1 MSELLKGSLNKA
13 MLENLKAQRK
23 AIVASWQTTGLLD
36 GLTGGVKINVA
47 QLLESEASHMLS
59 EVTESLAE
67 YHLRR
72 YNVAMVR
79 SNSQD
84 AVFHLTKL
92 IHYTEGDIIKRHCT
106 C

>member
-1 MSELLKGSLNKA
+1 MSELLKGNLSEA

-23 AIVASWQTTGLLD
+23 AIVDSWQTTGLLD
-36 GLTGGVKINVA
+36 GLTGEAKLNIA
-47 QLLESEASHMLS
+47 QLLESEASYMLS
-59 EVTESLAE
+59 ETIEPMTD
-67 YHLRR
+67 YHLRK
-72 YNVAMVR
+72 YNVAMAR

-106 C
+106 